1 MGSLDEDLFV
11 INTFNMQNLCDSLAL
26 LLYCDVCQILHKLFT
41 IRVHVNF
48 YKMSLENVLSQL

>member
-1 MGSLDEDLFV
+1 MRIYLLSKLLTCKIYVTVWLFCYIV
-11 INTFNMQNLCDSLAL
+11 KCMSD
-26 LLYCDVCQILHKLFT
+26 LHKLFT